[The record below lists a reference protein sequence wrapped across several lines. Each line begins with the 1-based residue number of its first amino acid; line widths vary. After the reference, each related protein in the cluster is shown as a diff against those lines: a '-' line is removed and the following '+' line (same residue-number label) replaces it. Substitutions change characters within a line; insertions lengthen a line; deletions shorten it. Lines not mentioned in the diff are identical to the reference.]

1 MSARPIAS
9 SPIASRSP
17 RAAATAASSNYSMEP
32 GPHCIAAWTGDTVA
46 LVFEAVTGLGG
57 RMSPQQTPILTI
69 RNDDQSQP
77 ER

>member
-1 MSARPIAS
+1 
-9 SPIASRSP
+9 
-17 RAAATAASSNYSMEP
+17 MEP